1 MRIFFLVLCT
11 SLSALYAQPKK
22 IKSLSFQQ
30 HVVGATV
37 DRPGDLYLTFQNG
50 EIRKI
55 SKEGEHLASTKYN
68 APPDLFDP
76 RDGVLAFAFF
86 RATNR
91 FDYLGTD
98 LSVSDSQVVHPEFAI
113 NPWLVCPSRNEIWI
127 MDSVDLS
134 LKKTGA
140 SLHVIEKDINWQA
153 PVTANE
159 VAYVREYQNF
169 LFILSHD
176 KGIFVVNSMGKL
188 IKSVAAKG
196 IPYFN
201 FLGEE
206 MYYPVG
212 NTLQLMDLYSG
223 ETRTL
228 PLPQRAEY
236 ALITDERMFLI
247 QDDRLDIFE
256 IVP

>member
-1 MRIFFLVLCT
+1 MRTFCLWLTI
-11 SLSALYAQPKK
+11 SASALYAQPKK
-22 IKSLSFQQ
+22 ITSLAFQQ
-30 HVVGATV
+30 HVVAASV
-37 DRPGDLYLTFQNG
+37 DRPGDLYLIFQNG
-50 EIRKI
+50 EIQKI
-55 SKEGEHLASTKYN
+55 SKDGARVATVKYN
-68 APPDLFDP
+68 TPPDLFDP

-98 LSVSDSQVVHPEFAI
+98 LTISDSQVVHPEFAI

-140 SLHVIEKDINWQA
+140 SLHLIEKDINWKA
-153 PVTANE
+153 PLTASE
-159 VAYVREYQNF
+159 ITYVREYQNF
-169 LFILSHD
+169 LFILSRD

-188 IKSVAAKG
+188 IKSVELKG

-206 MYYPVG
+206 LYYPTG
-212 NTLQLMDLYSG
+212 NVLHFMDLYSG
-223 ETRTL
+223 ETRTVT
-228 PLPQRAEY
+228 LPQKAEF
-236 ALITDERMFLI
+236 ALLTDERMFLI